1 MSSFK
6 KFLKSFTHYQ
16 IIYLVAVFAITI
28 GFTAVMPDMM
38 LDDMSSPFVTVCS
51 VIAVLANPVCEL
63 LISKQSR
70 LNFLVDIFFIEIPEF
85 VLCVWLGWYAIAIVT
100 LAFWIPIDIFSYI
113 KWREN
118 KDKEQEELTVVRRLS
133 AKQDILIVLAIA
145 VFTVVVGSL
154 IQLLPDAADSYLD
167 ALAAACGMANGIL
180 LLLRYN
186 EQWYAW
192 FATLVMYT
200 IMYIISG
207 SYIMLITVAAMLV
220 NTCYG
225 FAKWVIYIRKHKD
238 TIQFYYGGKKKEN
251 K

>member
-6 KFLKSFTHYQ
+6 KFLKSFTPYQ

-28 GFTAVMPDMM
+28 GFTVVMPDMM

-154 IQLLPDAADSYLD
+154 IQLLPDAAD
-167 ALAAACGMANGIL
+167 
-180 LLLRYN
+180 
-186 EQWYAW
+186 
-192 FATLVMYT
+192 
-200 IMYIISG
+200 
-207 SYIMLITVAAMLV
+207 
-220 NTCYG
+220 
-225 FAKWVIYIRKHKD
+225 
-238 TIQFYYGGKKKEN
+238 
-251 K
+251 